1 MAPVECVARGHL
13 AGSGLE
19 EYRRD
24 GTVCGIALPEGLVD
38 GSEPPEP
45 IFTPATKA
53 EVGDHDQNVSF
64 ETVVAAHGE
73 KSAAEPRDL
82 TLRAYER
89 GRRIARERGIILADT
104 EFEFGRDASGE
115 PVPADEVFTPDS
127 SRYRPADEWSPGR
140 PRPSFDEQVLRLRDW
155 LRSPE
160 AGGDRDS
167 PTPPPA
173 LPEHVVQRTRD
184 RYAEIY
190 ERLTGDRTV
199 L

>member
-13 AGSGLE
+13 AGSGPE

-64 ETVVAAHGE
+64 ETVAAAHGE
-73 KSAAEPRDL
+73 KSTAEPRDL
-82 TLRAYER
+82 ILRVYER
-89 GRRIARERGIILADT
+89 GRRIARERGILLADT

-127 SRYRPADEWSPGR
+127 SRYRPPTSGLPDVLGPPSTSSTSRCCGTGR
-140 PRPSFDEQVLRLRDW
+140 AHRRRVGTGTRRPLHRLCPSTWCSALATAMPRST
-155 LRSPE
+155 S
-160 AGGDRDS
+160 A
-167 PTPPPA
+167 
-173 LPEHVVQRTRD
+173 
-184 RYAEIY
+184 
-190 ERLTGDRTV
+190 
-199 L
+199 

>member
-1 MAPVECVARGHL
+1 MVPVECVARGHL

-45 IFTPATKA
+45 IFTPATKT

-64 ETVVAAHGE
+64 ETVVAAHEE

-82 TLRAYER
+82 TLRAYEH

-140 PRPSFDEQVLRLRDW
+140 PRPSFDEQVLRDR